1 MKITVREW
9 RKLIEACVTPKN
21 KQEIKEITKFSD
33 SSIHKHLNL
42 FPQGWLTVFN
52 EKRENDAQVK
62 LYYVK
67 AKEVTDA
74 EIIKAYQKV
83 HSNYQQADVEF
94 TKPMTLMEKSFLE
107 NEKFRDTGKSIKE
120 KKYLMIDAI
129 TYPEKGVTRVKGL
142 DGYHS
147 GVIKRARP
155 KTYVGCSCNII

>member
-52 EKRENDAQVK
+52 EKREGDAQIK
-62 LYYVK
+62 LYFVK

-83 HSNYQQADVEF
+83 HSNYHQSDIEF
-94 TKPMTLMEKSFLE
+94 TKPLTLMEKSFIE
-107 NEKFRDTGKSIKE
+107 SEKFRDIGKPIKE
-120 KKYLMIDAI
+120 KEYPVKNAI
-129 TYPEKGVTRVKGL
+129 TYPEKGVMLVKGL

-147 GVIKRARP
+147 GTIKRARQ
-155 KTYVGCSCNII
+155 KTYVGCSAEIV